1 VDERLRILVVEDD
14 PVYAEF
20 VTMVLRGAGH
30 DVAHATTGA
39 LAREAVRAH
48 TPDAVVLDLVL
59 PDESGYDLAR
69 ALRELL
75 PAAVILLLTADLF
88 PQLDRAEAA
97 GIDIVLSKPVEADLV
112 TGMIDHIRARRR
124 RRVSSPPSA

>member
-1 VDERLRILVVEDD
+1 VDERLSILVVEDD

-20 VTMVLRGAGH
+20 ITMVLRGAGH
-30 DVAHATTGA
+30 DVAEATTGA
-39 LAREAVRAH
+39 QAREVIRAR
-48 TPDAVVLDLVL
+48 TPDAVVLDLGL
-59 PDESGYDLAR
+59 PDESGYDLGR

-75 PAAVILLLTADLF
+75 PAAVIILLTADLF
-88 PQLDRAEAA
+88 PQLDRAEEV

-124 RRVSSPPSA
+124 RRVSSPPQT

>member
-1 VDERLRILVVEDD
+1 MDERLSILVVEDD

-30 DVAHATTGA
+30 DVAAVTTGA
-39 LAREAVRAH
+39 AAREQVQAR

-59 PDESGYDLAR
+59 PDENGYELAR
-69 ALRELL
+69 ALRALL
-75 PAAVILLLTADLF
+75 PASVIILLTADLF
-88 PQLDRAEAA
+88 PELDRAESV

-112 TGMIDHIRARRR
+112 TGMIGHIRARRQR
-124 RRVSSPPSA
+124 RLPR